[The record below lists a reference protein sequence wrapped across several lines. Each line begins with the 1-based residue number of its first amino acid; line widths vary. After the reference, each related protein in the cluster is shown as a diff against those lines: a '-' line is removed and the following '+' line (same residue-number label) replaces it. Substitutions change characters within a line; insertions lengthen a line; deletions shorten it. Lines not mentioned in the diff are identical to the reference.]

1 MHPDLPAFSRFPLA
15 REHARSAEIIAETD
29 LFISKL
35 DVTIFKSQAQRQKF
49 LDDDLTSIIS
59 RGRTFMHA
67 TFLKLKVSTTHR
79 YPGWAI

>member
-35 DVTIFKSQAQRQKF
+35 HVTAFKSQAQRQKF
-49 LDDDLTSIIS
+49 LDNDVTPIIT
-59 RGRTFMHA
+59 RGTTLMHA
-67 TFLKLKVSTTHR
+67 TF
-79 YPGWAI
+79 